1 MFHQSDAGDQWPDP
15 GNPMRIDQAQLLQL
29 ARAIKR
35 LRAACSD
42 PHIQMGP
49 ANQAT
54 LRLAAAKGLVV
65 NALTESRSREVALV
79 RQCTQNATWCH
90 PLRRH

>member
-15 GNPMRIDQAQLLQL
+15 GNPMRIDQALLLQL

-54 LRLAAAKGLVV
+54 LRLAAAKGWW
-65 NALTESRSREVALV
+65 SM
-79 RQCTQNATWCH
+79 
-90 PLRRH
+90 P